1 MALRKLILRPLP
13 EPPDQA
19 EDWKGMIDQL
29 LSAPL
34 FQPVR
39 LFILTLNDM
48 RPWWPVL
55 LPLLLWVFASRY
67 RSERAR
73 VLAGR

>member
-13 EPPDQA
+13 EPPEQT
-19 EDWKGMIDQL
+19 EDWKSMVDQL

-39 LFILTLNDM
+39 LFILALNDM

-55 LPLLLWVFASRY
+55 LPLLAWIFVSRY